1 MSETES
7 GLQVALCNAP
17 ETIAQLDAT
26 ESGLQLALCDDFGL
40 EVAPCNAPE
49 VIAQPDANKYIINAE
64 QPEKYP
70 FDPPIQSAI
79 SDARSR
85 DWKKAFWVLA
95 LVAVLCLA
103 LALGA
108 GLGAGLAAQHRSS
121 SPR

>member
-1 MSETES
+1 MGETTES
-7 GLQVALCNAP
+7 GLQVALCNDP
-17 ETIAQLDAT
+17 EI
-26 ESGLQLALCDDFGL
+26 
-40 EVAPCNAPE
+40 
-49 VIAQPDANKYIINAE
+49 IAQPDANKYIINAG
-64 QPEKYP
+64 QPQENS
-70 FDPPIQSAI
+70 FDPPIHSAD

-121 SPR
+121 SSR